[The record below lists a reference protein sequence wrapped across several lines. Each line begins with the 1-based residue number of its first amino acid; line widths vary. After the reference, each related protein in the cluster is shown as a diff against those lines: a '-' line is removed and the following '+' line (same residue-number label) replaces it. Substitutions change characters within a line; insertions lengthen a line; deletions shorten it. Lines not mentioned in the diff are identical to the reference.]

1 MNEELK
7 KRLLSFA
14 WRLGAYMVVAG
25 IGFIVKNLT
34 NLGVSAEITA
44 VVALIAGEFTK
55 WLNSK
60 YELGSKILGT
70 FKK

>member
-60 YELGSKILGT
+60 YELGSKVLGV